1 MSETAS
7 EGVGYDDEDTRSVIT
22 SATITP
28 SESASEIFNN
38 PFNVLQPPSSSGSS
52 TPRSH
57 SVNTLPHFNDNDSIL
72 TSQLSTTS
80 TAKATL
86 NSSFYLPPTSAPSVV
101 TTESLVSP
109 RSGARK
115 DWAAQSD
122 DEDEEEEEAP
132 TPASHSPQT
141 TFEKSLKT
149 LSLTDEDYYD
159 DNDDDGA
166 GIWITPS
173 NIKKHKIRDF
183 TTTNSHPTS
192 TTPTASN
199 KLHPDIAPSP
209 PQYREQ
215 RRRSSASDR
224 AGNPVGAVMKS
235 ACMTGDFAIQ
245 NVALQMGLNLVSVE
259 GSERIKNVKTWVLR
273 CHGCFTYPHLPPSLH
288 IVGGLMEGLR
298 RRWI

>member
-1 MSETAS
+1 MSESAS
-7 EGVGYDDEDTRSVIT
+7 EGMAYDDEDTRSIIT

-38 PFNVLQPPSSSGSS
+38 PFNILKPPSSSGSS

-57 SVNTLPHFNDNDSIL
+57 SVSKLPYFTNDNDSIL
-72 TSQLSTTS
+72 TDQFSTTS

-86 NSSFYLPPTSAPSVV
+86 NSSFYHHSPGTPSVV

-115 DWAAQSD
+115 DWATQSD
-122 DEDEEEEEAP
+122 DEDEEEEAP
-132 TPASHSPQT
+132 TPTSHSPQT
-141 TFEKSLKT
+141 SFEKSLKT

-159 DNDDDGA
+159 NDDDDDGA

-173 NIKKHKIRDF
+173 NVRKHKIRDF
-183 TTTNSHPTS
+183 TTTNSYPPNNTS
-192 TTPTASN
+192 NNKSN
-199 KLHPDIAPSP
+199 HHNNIARSP

-224 AGNPVGAVMKS
+224 VGNPAGAVMKS
-235 ACMTGDFAIQ
+235 ACMTGDFAMQ

-273 CHGCFTYPHLPPSLH
+273 CHGCFTYPPPPS
-288 IVGGLMEGLR
+288 R
-298 RRWI
+298 RHCFGD